1 MEKLQWMRNTQSG
14 TAEQTRCEAQVHNQ
28 KGFSLTPQCFK
39 SSIKKANTRSFP
51 RADIGSDHDLV
62 LTTIKLKLKTKLFTK
77 SPRVRLD
84 LEKIK
89 DQKIAEMFQD
99 KVGGKCAA
107 LCAFDNTV
115 DNLANDLKEVLL

>member
-1 MEKLQWMRNTQSG
+1 MSRTATQHATSG
-14 TAEQTRCEAQVHNQ
+14 QVHNEID
-28 KGFSLTPQCFK
+28 FILTPQCFK
-39 SSIKKANTRSFP
+39 SRINRANTRSFP
-51 RADIGSDHDLV
+51 GTDIGSDHDLL

-89 DQKIAEMFQD
+89 DPKIAEMFQD